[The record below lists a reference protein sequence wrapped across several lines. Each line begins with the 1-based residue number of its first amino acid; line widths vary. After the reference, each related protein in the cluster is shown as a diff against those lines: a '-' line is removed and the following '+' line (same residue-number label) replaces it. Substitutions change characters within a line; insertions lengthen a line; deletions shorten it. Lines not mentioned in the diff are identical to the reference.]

1 MWIAKILYITSKNT
15 SGLQTPEYIENDH
28 LRNVYTAGMISAK
41 ASYGPAL
48 VAIYK
53 GLSLPQVEKDD
64 PPELNTRAEY
74 IISKGSLGGVDVWCR
89 NHTKKLHK
97 IKENDLEE
105 KFVISRN
112 DILIVEKLKL
122 KG

>member
-1 MWIAKILYITSKNT
+1 MWIAKILYITSKIP

-41 ASYGPAL
+41 SSYGPAL

-53 GLSLPQVEKDD
+53 GLSLLQVEKDD
-64 PPELNTRAEY
+64 PTELDTRAEY

-89 NHTKKLHK
+89 NHEKGLHE
-97 IKENDLEE
+97 IRENNLEF
-105 KFVISRN
+105 KS
-112 DILIVEKLKL
+112 K
-122 KG
+122 